1 MRNALWK
8 AVHLVTIVLA
18 VLLLTPATAVA
29 RCTGGLVNTLGSTGD
44 DGCGGIYPA
53 VGSAVAVAAA
63 LAVAAGHA
71 VLSYARGGTSGEE
84 LGRADTTGR
93 KVGTGAKTGIDPTP
107 ESIAHGTVRMEEHS
121 GFVAETARVEAM
133 GFTIVAVESDPSVA
147 IRRIVGLA
155 GETIRTDL
163 EFRLRPGMRYLDLEH
178 ELGHINQLFD
188 TNRFPAGPPPSE
200 IVTPTRNS
208 PKGYKRAFNQ
218 SGVLTINQNAVL
230 EYHNRLQEL
239 LWLSERGVPPDVMR
253 EHLAGAEDWFDRY
266 RKATSGRQGN
276 RTVGWQ
282 RRHFGDLQEL
292 EQQVR
297 SIRTHLWPWA
307 R

>member
-1 MRNALWK
+1 MRQTLRRVGHVVA
-8 AVHLVTIVLA
+8 IVLA

-29 RCTGGLVNTLGSTGD
+29 RCTGGLVNTLGATGD

-71 VLSYARGGTSGEE
+71 AFSYARGGTNG
-84 LGRADTTGR
+84 

-107 ESIAHGTVRMEEHS
+107 ESIAHGTVRMEEHP
-121 GFVAETARVEAM
+121 GFAAEIARVKAM
-133 GFTIVAVESDPSVA
+133 GFTIVAVESDPSVT
-147 IRRIVGLA
+147 IRRFVGLK
-155 GETIRTDL
+155 GETLRTDL
-163 EFRLRPGMRYLDLEH
+163 EFRLRPRMRYLDLEH

-188 TNRFPAGPPPSE
+188 TNRFPDGPPPSE

-218 SGVLTINQNAVL
+218 SGILTIDQNAVL

-239 LWLSERGVPPDVMR
+239 LWLGERGAPPDVMR
-253 EHLAGAEDWFDRY
+253 EHLAGADDWFDRY

-276 RTVGWQ
+276 RTIGWQ

-292 EQQVR
+292 ERRVR
-297 SIRTHLWPWA
+297 SMRAHLRP
-307 R
+307 

>member
-1 MRNALWK
+1 MRRTLRRVGHVVA
-8 AVHLVTIVLA
+8 IVLA

-29 RCTGGLVNTLGSTGD
+29 RCTGGLVNTLGSAGD

-71 VLSYARGGTSGEE
+71 AFSYARGGTNG
-84 LGRADTTGR
+84 

-107 ESIAHGTVRMEEHS
+107 ESIAHGTVRMEEHP
-121 GFVAETARVEAM
+121 GFAAEIARVKAM

-147 IRRIVGLA
+147 IRRFVGLK
-155 GETIRTDL
+155 GETLRTDL

-188 TNRFPAGPPPSE
+188 TNRFPDGPPPSE

-208 PKGYKRAFNQ
+208 PLGYKRAFDQ
-218 SGVLTINQNAVL
+218 SGILTINQNAVL

-253 EHLAGAEDWFDRY
+253 EHLAGAGDWLDRY

-276 RTVGWQ
+276 RTIGWQ
-282 RRHFGDLQEL
+282 RRHFGDLQDL
-292 EQQVR
+292 EQRVR
-297 SIRTHLWPWA
+297 SMRA
-307 R
+307 RLRP